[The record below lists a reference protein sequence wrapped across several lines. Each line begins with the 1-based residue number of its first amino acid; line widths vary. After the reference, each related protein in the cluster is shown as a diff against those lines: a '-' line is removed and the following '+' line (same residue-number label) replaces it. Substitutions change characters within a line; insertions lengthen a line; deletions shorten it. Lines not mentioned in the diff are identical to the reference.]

1 MRFAFG
7 MLLLYMG
14 CSSLC
19 GAPKPTPQE
28 DDPVDRDAAPHALEG
43 KPRCDAQA
51 KIALPGAMELGRA
64 RTTGSRVII
73 GARRGNRAG
82 YVDVDGVTA
91 RFTEVSD
98 VAGDSP
104 PPLPL
109 IDLVSGGDK
118 KIFLVGYE
126 GAGKSRHLVARDT
139 SAPVK
144 PLGELAPEPPDES
157 LAFDAALRLD
167 GSIVVAWDAPSD
179 DGSAVM
185 ASVIRG
191 GKASEPARL
200 SPKEVDADTP
210 RVLALG
216 PTILAM
222 WIAHRPLPKSD
233 AAAAPEGAG
242 QDLDKTWI
250 EMLGFDDGFHPTS
263 PLRHVTPD
271 TGRVTTFD
279 LVNEAPSVPPSIDVV
294 ARDGIEMHAGEGGTA
309 IVVHVSG
316 PEPAAPVVLADH
328 VGRGVPL
335 FARGMALFDGPDG
348 RGRAVFAETATP
360 EPALDGAR
368 PLAALPQGDFLVAS
382 EDGAELRVVR
392 CR

>member
-1 MRFAFG
+1 MRRALFFCGLAACLSCSG
-7 MLLLYMG
+7 M
-14 CSSLC
+14 C

-51 KIALPGAMELGRA
+51 KIALPGSIELGRA

-82 YVDVDGVTA
+82 VVDVDGVTA

-98 VAGDSP
+98 ATGDVP

-109 IDLVSGGDK
+109 VSGEK
-118 KIFLVGYE
+118 KIFVVGYE
-126 GAGKSRHLVARDT
+126 GTKKNRHLVARDVT
-139 SAPVK
+139 APDK
-144 PLGELAPEPPDES
+144 PLGELPPEPADES

-167 GSIVVAWDAPSD
+167 GSIVVVWDAPSD

-185 ASVIRG
+185 SSVIRD
-191 GKASEPARL
+191 GKATEPARL
-200 SPKEVDADTP
+200 SPKDVDADMP

-222 WIAHRPLPKSD
+222 WIAHRALPKSD
-233 AAAAPEGAG
+233 AAALPEGAG
-242 QDLDKTWI
+242 QDLDKTWV
-250 EMLGFDDGFHPTS
+250 EMLGFDDGFHATS
-263 PLRHVTPD
+263 PLRHVTLD
-271 TGRVTTFD
+271 TGRVTQFD
-279 LVNEAPSVPPSIDVV
+279 LVNDTPSVPPSIDVV
-294 ARDGIEMHAGEGGTA
+294 ARDGLELHAGQGGTA
-309 IVVHVSG
+309 LVVHVAG
-316 PEPAAPVVLADH
+316 PEPGAPVVLADH

-335 FARGMALFDGPDG
+335 FAKGMALFDGPDG
-348 RGRAVFAETATP
+348 RGRAVFADSITP

-368 PLAALPQGDFLVAS
+368 PLAVLPGGDFIVAL
-382 EDGAELRVVR
+382 EEGAELRVVR
-392 CR
+392 CRQ

>member
-1 MRFAFG
+1 
-7 MLLLYMG
+7 
-14 CSSLC
+14 
-19 GAPKPTPQE
+19 
-28 DDPVDRDAAPHALEG
+28 
-43 KPRCDAQA
+43 
-51 KIALPGAMELGRA
+51 MELGRA

-91 RFTEVSD
+91 RFTETNDAS
-98 VAGDSP
+98 GDLP

-109 IDLVSGGDK
+109 VDIVSGGDK
-118 KIFLVGYE
+118 KIFVVGYE
-126 GAGKSRHLVARDT
+126 GAGKTRHLVVRDGA
-139 SAPVK
+139 SPVK
-144 PLGELAPEPPDES
+144 PLAELPPEPPDES

-167 GSIVVAWDAPSD
+167 GSIVVAWDAPAD

-185 ASVIRG
+185 ASVIRA

-200 SPKEVDADTP
+200 SPKDVDADTP

-222 WIAHRPLPKSD
+222 WIAHRALPKSD

-242 QDLDKTWI
+242 QDLDKTWV

-263 PLRHVTPD
+263 PLRHVTAD
-271 TGRVTTFD
+271 TGRITTFD

-294 ARDGIEMHAGEGGTA
+294 ARDGIELHAGEGGTA
-309 IVVHVSG
+309 LVVHISG

-348 RGRAVFAETATP
+348 RGRAVFADTVTP

-368 PLAALPQGDFLVAS
+368 PLAALPQNDELLVAS

>member
-1 MRFAFG
+1 MRRALLFAGALTLSCSG
-7 MLLLYMG
+7 M
-14 CSSLC
+14 C

-28 DDPVDRDAAPHALEG
+28 EDPLDRDAAPHALEG
-43 KPRCDAQA
+43 KPRCDSQA

-64 RTTGSRVII
+64 RTTGARVII

-91 RFTEVSD
+91 RFTEVND
-98 VAGDSP
+98 VTGDVP

-109 IDLVSGGDK
+109 VAGEK
-118 KIFLVGYE
+118 KIILVGYE
-126 GAGKSRHLVARDT
+126 GAGKARHLVARDA
-139 SAPVK
+139 SEPAK
-144 PLGELAPEPPDES
+144 PLGELPPEPPDES

-167 GSIVVAWDAPSD
+167 GSVVVVWDAPSD

-185 ASVIRG
+185 ASVIRA
-191 GKASEPARL
+191 GKAGELARL
-200 SPKEVDADTP
+200 SPKDVDADTP

-222 WIAHRPLPKSD
+222 WIAHRALPKSD
-233 AAAAPEGAG
+233 AAAAPEGPG
-242 QDLDKTWI
+242 QDLDKTWV
-250 EMLGFDDGFHPTS
+250 EMLGFDDSFHPTS
-263 PLRHVTPD
+263 PLRHVTSD
-271 TGRVTTFD
+271 TGRITTFD
-279 LVNEAPSVPPSIDVV
+279 VVNEAPSVPPSIDVI
-294 ARDGIEMHAGEGGTA
+294 ARDGIELHAGEGGTA
-309 IVVHVSG
+309 FVVHVSG
-316 PEPAAPVVLADH
+316 PEPGAPVVLADH

-335 FARGMALFDGPDG
+335 FAKGMALFDGPDG
-348 RGRAVFAETATP
+348 RGRAVFADTATP

-368 PLAALPQGDFLVAS
+368 PLAALPQGDFLVAA

>member
-1 MRFAFG
+1 MKRA
-7 MLLLYMG
+7 LLLAACVTLS
-14 CSSLC
+14 CSGMC

-28 DDPVDRDAAPHALEG
+28 DDPLDRDAAPHALEG

-64 RTTGSRVII
+64 RQTGSRVII

-98 VAGDSP
+98 VTGDSP

-109 IDLVSGGDK
+109 VAGEK
-118 KIFLVGYE
+118 KIILVGYE
-126 GAGKSRHLVARDT
+126 GAGKTRHLVVRD
-139 SAPVK
+139 SSDPSK
-144 PLGELAPEPPDES
+144 PLGELPPEPPDES

-167 GSIVVAWDAPSD
+167 GSVVVAWDAPSD

-185 ASVIRG
+185 ASVVRA
-191 GKASEPARL
+191 GKAGEPARL

-222 WIAHRPLPKSD
+222 WIAHRALPKTD

-250 EMLGFDDGFHPTS
+250 EMVGFDDTFHPTS

-279 LVNEAPSVPPSIDVV
+279 VVNEAPSVPPSIDVV
-294 ARDGIEMHAGEGGTA
+294 ARDGIELHAGEGGTA
-309 IVVHVSG
+309 FVVHVSG
-316 PEPAAPVVLADH
+316 PEPGAPVVLADH

-335 FARGMALFDGPDG
+335 FAKGMALFDGPDG

>member
-7 MLLLYMG
+7 MLLLYTG
-14 CSSLC
+14 CSSFC

-28 DDPVDRDAAPHALEG
+28 EDPIDRDAAPHALEG
-43 KPRCDAQA
+43 KPRCDSQA

-64 RTTGSRVII
+64 RMTGSRVII
-73 GARRGNRAG
+73 GARRAHRAG

-98 VAGDSP
+98 VTGDSP

-109 IDLVSGGDK
+109 VAGEK
-118 KIFLVGYE
+118 KIILVGYE
-126 GAGKSRHLVARDT
+126 GAGKTRHLVVRD
-139 SAPVK
+139 SSDPSK
-144 PLGELAPEPPDES
+144 PLGELPPEPPDES

-167 GSIVVAWDAPSD
+167 GSVVVAWDAPSD

-185 ASVIRG
+185 ASVIRA
-191 GKASEPARL
+191 GKAGEPARL

-222 WIAHRPLPKSD
+222 WIAHRALPKTD

-250 EMLGFDDGFHPTS
+250 EMLGFDDTFHPTS

-294 ARDGIEMHAGEGGTA
+294 ARDGLEMHAGEGGTA
-309 IVVHVSG
+309 LVVHVSG
-316 PEPAAPVVLADH
+316 PEPGAPVVLADH

-335 FARGMALFDGPDG
+335 FAKGMALFDGPDG

>member
-7 MLLLYMG
+7 ILLVSMG
-14 CSSLC
+14 CSSSC
-19 GAPKPTPQE
+19 GAPKPTPQD
-28 DDPVDRDAAPHALEG
+28 DDPLDRDAAPHALEG
-43 KPRCDAQA
+43 KPRCDSQA

-91 RFTEVSD
+91 RFTETND
-98 VAGDSP
+98 ATGDLP
-104 PPLPL
+104 PPLA
-109 IDLVSGGDK
+109 LVSGDK
-118 KIFLVGYE
+118 KIFVVGYE
-126 GAGKSRHLVARDT
+126 GAGKTRHLVVRDAA
-139 SAPVK
+139 SPEK
-144 PLGELAPEPPDES
+144 PLAELPPEPPDES

-167 GSIVVAWDAPSD
+167 GSIVVTWDAPSD

-185 ASVIRG
+185 ASVIRA

-200 SPKEVDADTP
+200 SPKDVDADTP

-222 WIAHRPLPKSD
+222 WIAHRALPKSD

-242 QDLDKTWI
+242 QDLDKTWV
-250 EMLGFDDGFHPTS
+250 EMIGFDEGFHPTS
-263 PLRHVTPD
+263 PLRHVTAD

-294 ARDGIEMHAGEGGTA
+294 ARDGIELHAGEGGTA
-309 IVVHVSG
+309 LVVHVSG

-348 RGRAVFAETATP
+348 RGRAVFADTATP

-368 PLAALPQGDFLVAS
+368 PLAALPQNDELLVAS

>member
-1 MRFAFG
+1 MRFVFG
-7 MLLLYMG
+7 MALLYMG
-14 CSSLC
+14 CSSFC
-19 GAPKPTPQE
+19 GTPKPTPQE
-28 DDPVDRDAAPHALEG
+28 EDPTDRDAAPHAVEG
-43 KPRCDAQA
+43 KPRCDSQA

-73 GARRGNRAG
+73 GARRKNRAG

-91 RFTEVSD
+91 RFVEVSD
-98 VAGDSP
+98 VTGDMP

-109 IDLVSGGDK
+109 VSGEK

-126 GAGKSRHLVARDT
+126 GAGRTRHLVARDAAEPT
-139 SAPVK
+139 KA
-144 PLGELAPEPPDES
+144 LGELPAEPPDES

-222 WIAHRPLPKSD
+222 WIAHRPLPKTD
-233 AAAAPEGAG
+233 AAAPPEGAG

-250 EMLGFDDGFHPTS
+250 EMLGFDDGFHATS

-316 PEPAAPVVLADH
+316 PEPGAPVVLADH

-335 FARGMALFDGPDG
+335 FAKGMALFDGPDG
-348 RGRAVFAETATP
+348 RGRAVFADTATP

-368 PLAALPQGDFLVAS
+368 PLAALPQAQEGRDFLVAS